1 MEKKDITKF
10 PKGFFQLKRPTITTS
25 EALKDVIPFEWKESK
40 GNNKK
45 QITKLV
51 KKRANFY
58 KRRNTFYGIV

>member
-10 PKGFFQLKRPTITTS
+10 SKGFFQLKRPTITTS

-51 KKRANFY
+51 KK
-58 KRRNTFYGIV
+58 KG